1 MEVDSTMM
9 TPCLQKPIV
18 LGADLIVHS
27 ATKFIS
33 GHADCMAGVVVCKNQ
48 ELSEQVK
55 YIYWYYF
62 FTTSDLQ

>member
-48 ELSEQVK
+48 ELAEQVRPSLR
-55 YIYWYYF
+55 F
-62 FTTSDLQ
+62 